1 LVFLSLLHGFPPFF
15 DLAIQEPSPA
25 ALLPGSTPPPEAAP
39 DQRFPNMRVHSSPKL
54 TLSSKHLPIKYPIRI
69 KIARKII
76 FQKPKNMISTWRNF
90 GWYLM
95 LWEDRDS
102 HDLF

>member
-1 LVFLSLLHGFPPFF
+1 
-15 DLAIQEPSPA
+15 
-25 ALLPGSTPPPEAAP
+25 
-39 DQRFPNMRVHSSPKL
+39 
-54 TLSSKHLPIKYPIRI
+54 LPIKYPIRI